1 MTSTPSETYKV
12 PAPKSLPEPPAA
24 PSPHEPAPIAC
35 TRIDFAAFNLP
46 EYANRYALVID
57 NLFTQE
63 DCAKLLSFAPT
74 TEPWPGA
81 VVEEVITDKSFRN
94 CGRITHE
101 DPELCSWILTKV
113 RPYLQEINTI
123 DAHMHKR
130 LRRAR
135 VRHPQLQVELG
146 QGGTATVSRL
156 RELRF
161 LRYGPGHF
169 FKRHGDGTHISDDE
183 KEISYYTMQI
193 YLNGDST
200 TPRGGATRFWPN
212 PRLRKGS
219 QAGEDSYVDVEPRMG
234 RILVFEQ
241 GDLIHSGEEV
251 TAGIKYN
258 IRTDIL
264 YLEDPA
270 QASASSVA

>member
-1 MTSTPSETYKV
+1 MTSTPLETCKV
-12 PAPKSLPEPPAA
+12 SAPKSFPEPPAA
-24 PSPHEPAPIAC
+24 PSPHEPAPITC

-46 EYANRYALVID
+46 EYVDRYALVID
-57 NLFTQE
+57 NLFTRE
-63 DCAKLLSFAPT
+63 DCAHLLSCVPT

-81 VVEEVITDKSFRN
+81 PVEEIITDKSYRN
-94 CGRITHE
+94 SGKITRE
-101 DPELCSWILTKV
+101 DPDLCSWVLAKV
-113 RPYLQEINTI
+113 SPYLQEINTI
-123 DAHMHKR
+123 DASMHKR

-135 VRHPQLQVELG
+135 VRHPQLQVDLG
-146 QGGTATVSRL
+146 LGSTATISRL
-156 RELRF
+156 RGLQF

-219 QAGEDSYVDVEPRMG
+219 QAGGDAYVDVEPRMG

-264 YLEDPA
+264 YSEDAP
-270 QASASSVA
+270 ASSVA